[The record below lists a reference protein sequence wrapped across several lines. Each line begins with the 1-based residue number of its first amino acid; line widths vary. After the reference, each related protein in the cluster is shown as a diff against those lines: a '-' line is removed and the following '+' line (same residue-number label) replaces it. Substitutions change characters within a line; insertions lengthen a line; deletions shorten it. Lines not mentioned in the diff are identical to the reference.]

1 MEQKTLDLIKPHI
14 ALLAIQ
20 IAFGTMPVVGKFVMK
35 EIPAFAFVG
44 FRVGVTAVIL
54 LIIQALKDSLVLQD
68 NKDYFRFFWLSIF
81 GISLNQLLFIGG
93 LSHTT
98 ATNTSLLVVT
108 IPIFTLIFSAFL
120 GIEKMRWFKV
130 FGIILAAFGVL
141 LLIDPSKASFSSET
155 TLGDLMI
162 ILNCMCYGI
171 YIVLS
176 KDIFARNGALKST
189 AWVFAFASLICI
201 PLGIYTLSTIDFFSV
216 SKNTWLAT
224 SYIVIF
230 STTIPYLLISWTL
243 ARVRPS
249 TFAVYVYLQPLIG
262 FCLAVFFLNEHFTI
276 FTILAAILIFI
287 GVYFATK
294 KVQNVT
300 ENKMPTKYTN

>member
-1 MEQKTLDLIKPHI
+1 MEQKTLNSIKPHI

-20 IAFGTMPVVGKFVMK
+20 IAFGSLPVFGKFIMR
-35 EIPAFAFVG
+35 EIPAYAFVG
-44 FRVGVTAVIL
+44 FRVGFAAVIL
-54 LIIQALKDSLVLQD
+54 LLIQTITDSLVLED
-68 NKDYFRFFWLSIF
+68 KKDYWRFFGLSIF
-81 GISLNQLLFIGG
+81 GVSLNQLFFIGG

-108 IPIFTLIFSAFL
+108 IPIFTLIFSAVW
-120 GIEKMRWFKV
+120 GVEKLRWFKV
-130 FGIILAAFGVL
+130 FGIILAACGVFI
-141 LLIDPSKASFSSET
+141 LIDPSKASFSSET

-162 ILNCMCYGI
+162 ILNCMCYGL

-176 KDIFARNGALKST
+176 KDIFARNGAIKST
-189 AWVFAFASLICI
+189 AWVFAFASLICV
-201 PLGIYTLSTIDFFSV
+201 PLGIYTLSTIDFLSV
-216 SKNTWLAT
+216 STNTWLAT
-224 SYIVIF
+224 AYIVIF

-276 FTILAAILIFI
+276 WTILAAILIFI

-294 KVQNVT
+294 KVQNV
-300 ENKMPTKYTN
+300 EKLK